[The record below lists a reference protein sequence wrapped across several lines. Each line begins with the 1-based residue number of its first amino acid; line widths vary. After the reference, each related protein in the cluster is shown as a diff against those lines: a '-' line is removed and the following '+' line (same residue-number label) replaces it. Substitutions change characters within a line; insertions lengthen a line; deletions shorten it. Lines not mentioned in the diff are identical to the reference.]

1 MKRIVWHTPV
11 TCLRLPRSMLGLF
24 SPKDLRSHLAARRL
38 SQVPRGVC
46 VWGGRRCY
54 HLPQRKAGG
63 RPTAGNCVLFGR
75 HTSSPPVTH
84 TGFTKVSAGSQ
95 DFPSPLGES
104 KQAVDSAVDPL
115 LWPSPS
121 VRVLPHGI
129 LCPLPRARC
138 DWTVLGLGTNS
149 KQAPKG
155 SLPIALGWVLP
166 RPHFCLRVPHLKV
179 LTPSWSCRSK
189 AKSASAPAEDLR
201 AGNSSLRGSNA
212 LFWHP

>member
-46 VWGGRRCY
+46 GGGDDDATIYLRGKQEVAP
-54 HLPQRKAGG
+54 LLA
-63 RPTAGNCVLFGR
+63 TVLFGR
-75 HTSSPPVTH
+75 HTSGSPVTH
-84 TGFTKVSAGSQ
+84 TGFTKVSVGSQ
-95 DFPSPLGES
+95 DFPSPSGES

-121 VRVLPHGI
+121 VGVLPHGI

-149 KQAPKG
+149 KQVPKG

-201 AGNSSLRGSNA
+201 AGTLA
-212 LFWHP
+212 

>member
-1 MKRIVWHTPV
+1 MKRILWHTPV
-11 TCLRLPRSMLGLF
+11 TCLRLQRSMLGLS
-24 SPKDLRSHLAARRL
+24 SPKDLRSHPAARKAL
-38 SQVPRGVC
+38 PSTLGGG
-46 VWGGRRCY
+46 WGLECY
-54 HLPQRKAGG
+54 HLPHWKAGG
-63 RPTAGNCVLFGR
+63 HPTAGNCVLFGR
-75 HTSSPPVTH
+75 RTSGPPVTH

-95 DFPSPLGES
+95 IFPSPSGES

-121 VRVLPHGI
+121 VMVLPHGI

-138 DWTVLGLGTNS
+138 DRTLLGLGTNS
-149 KQAPKG
+149 KQAPNG

-179 LTPSWSCRSK
+179 LTPSWRGRSK

-201 AGNSSLRGSNA
+201 AGNSV
-212 LFWHP
+212 PP